1 MPIKINGQTSG
12 SVTLSA
18 PNTGSDVTLSLPG
31 SNLDLAAIP
40 QANISN
46 LTTDLASKLPI
57 AGGKILQIV
66 RATDNINRQ
75 TTSTSLTD
83 VTGMSVTITPQKNNS
98 AILLITKALGFQTFT
113 SPNSDN
119 RGQFQITDSS
129 NNQISGAQSIMGQ
142 TGSSVGTTFEA
153 DVILIGWSTPATI
166 NATTYKTRFRS
177 FGTSTTGLR
186 NGQVVGQMYAIEVS
200 A

>member
-18 PNTGSDVTLSLPG
+18 PDTGSDVTLSLPG

-46 LTTDLASKLPI
+46 LTTDLAAKLPI

-66 RATDNINRQ
+66 RATDTTNRS
-75 TTSTSLTD
+75 TTSTNFVD
-83 VTGMSVTITPQKNNS
+83 VTGMSVTITPQENTS
-98 AILLITKALGFQTFT
+98 AILLIASGF
-113 SPNSDN
+113 S
-119 RGQFQITDSS
+119 RTDSTS
-129 NNQISGAQSIMGQ
+129 STNSFNEFRLTTSGGSTISGAQSIEPGA
-142 TGSSVGTTFEA
+142 SVVGTTIA
-153 DVILIGWSTPATI
+153 QLTLIGYATPGVTTAVSYKLQFRVNSVNRTAQLV
-166 NATTYKTRFRS
+166 NANQT
-177 FGTSTTGLR
+177 
-186 NGQVVGQMYAIEVS
+186 GQMYAIEVS